1 MSSLWWQYLIIGLLV
16 AASLLYMARKLAPA
30 VSWRWQARL
39 GSWLVRRRG
48 APWQAL
54 GRRILPPA
62 RAGGCGG
69 GACDGCGDS
78 GDTLPPLEQ
87 KISFHR
93 RR

>member
-16 AASLLYMARKLAPA
+16 AASLIYMARKLAPA
-30 VSWRWQARL
+30 LCWRWQARL
-39 GSWLVRRRG
+39 GSWLLRRG
-48 APWQAL
+48 GAHWQAL

-62 RAGGCGG
+62 RTGGCGG
-69 GACDGCGDS
+69 GTCDGCGDG
-78 GDTLPPLEQ
+78 GDTQLPLEQ